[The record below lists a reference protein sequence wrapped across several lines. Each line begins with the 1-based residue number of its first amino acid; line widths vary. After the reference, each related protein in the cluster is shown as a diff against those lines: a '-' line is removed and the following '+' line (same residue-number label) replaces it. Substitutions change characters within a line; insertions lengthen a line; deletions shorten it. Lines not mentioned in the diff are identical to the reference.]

1 MSKKLNKNRKRLQQ
15 MGLSNVDICRLR
27 EMARKETNRMEKANE
42 QATEEMR
49 GEENEKAFLYMLAIP
64 LNVLVDMW
72 GEEEA
77 KKKAPDFIDEVISLY
92 EAVQNGYV
100 SNEQL
105 AELLED
111 MAWVK
116 ITSAWLKKGSSK
128 DGTDEKGE

>member
-1 MSKKLNKNRKRLQQ
+1 MSKKLNKNRKRLHQ

-27 EMARKETNRMEKANE
+27 EMARKETDRVEKANE
-42 QATEEMR
+42 LAKEEMR

-64 LNVLVDMW
+64 LNILVDMW

-77 KKKAPDFIDEVISLY
+77 REKAPDFIDEVISLY

-105 AELLED
+105 AELLDD
-111 MAWVK
+111 MAGVK
-116 ITSAWLKKGSSK
+116 ITSAWLKKETPK
-128 DGTDEKGE
+128 EEE

>member
-27 EMARKETNRMEKANE
+27 EMARKETDRVEKANE
-42 QATEEMR
+42 LAKEEMR

-64 LNVLVDMW
+64 LNVLVDTW
-72 GEEEA
+72 GEEVARE
-77 KKKAPDFIDEVISLY
+77 KAPEFIDEVISLY

-111 MAWVK
+111 MAGVK
-116 ITSAWLKKGSSK
+116 ITSAWLKKETPK
-128 DGTDEKGE
+128 EEE

>member
-77 KKKAPDFIDEVISLY
+77 K
-92 EAVQNGYV
+92 
-100 SNEQL
+100 NEQENL
-105 AELLED
+105 
-111 MAWVK
+111 
-116 ITSAWLKKGSSK
+116 
-128 DGTDEKGE
+128 